1 VSKREYPRDVLNRLK
16 WERGSSLQD
25 VEIVIIHRG
34 APGDLMKIRG
44 EEIISIGHMFFET
57 PDSSIPLH
65 RIVEIWN
72 RGEKIFERKERRKS
86 NG

>member
-1 VSKREYPRDVLNRLK
+1 
-16 WERGSSLQD
+16 
-25 VEIVIIHRG
+25 
-34 APGDLMKIRG
+34 MKIRG